1 MAKQCCNHL
10 LTACLLGVGLRALST
25 AFVHGSCLGTTKGSG
40 VPGRVREAAP
50 VGALGA
56 DAACP
61 AEATAWHSLTRLISG
76 IALGAFVLMAW
87 VSPSRADIEDV
98 AIPVDGKGKTVTLS
112 KEELT
117 RGKRLFNSTCAN
129 CHVGGGTRT
138 NQNVGLGFEE
148 LSGAQPVRN
157 TVDGIVDYLNNPT
170 TYDGLKDI
178 SEVHPSISKADVW
191 RIMQPLSQKDLY
203 DISAYIL
210 YQNFTIPEKWGGG
223 KQYY

>member
-1 MAKQCCNHL
+1 MAKQHL
-10 LTACLLGVGLRALST
+10 LAACLLGVGLRALSI
-25 AFVHGSCLGTTKGSG
+25 AFVPGSFVGTARESG
-40 VPGRVREAAP
+40 TIAGVQERAHKSVF
-50 VGALGA
+50 VA
-56 DAACP
+56 DDTYTEEP
-61 AEATAWHSLTRLISG
+61 AAWHSLARLISG
-76 IALGAFVLMAW
+76 AMLGVFVLTAW
-87 VSPSRADIEDV
+87 VSPSHADIEDV